1 MWKEIKKNQE
11 FCPSCG
17 AKVMEENLDEEKEEQ
32 EEVLVTVPSVIDK
45 NQKEAIKELEK
56 LSLKV
61 KIEEQETEEE
71 VGIVFEQEPVDKK
84 VKKNSEVTIRVY
96 ISMEKAEMV
105 PVVGDTLEDATKKLE
120 AIKVATN

>member
-1 MWKEIKKNQE
+1 MKIVYIYHNTVDNAGEHN
-11 FCPSCG
+11 
-17 AKVMEENLDEEKEEQ
+17 EN
-32 EEVLVTVPSVIDK
+32 TIFTACDK
-45 NQKEAIKELEK
+45 AIKELEK

>member
-1 MWKEIKKNQE
+1 
-11 FCPSCG
+11 
-17 AKVMEENLDEEKEEQ
+17 MEENLDEEKEEQ

>member
-1 MWKEIKKNQE
+1 MWKEIKENQE